1 MSYAKLDELGRKLEA
16 LEHAQSMLSVDEAVQ
31 MPSGGGEKRAEAMAM
46 LAGMYH
52 GLATAQHIAD
62 WIAAA
67 EHETLNEMQRAALRE
82 FSRVYRNMTC
92 LSAAF
97 VERQVGA
104 QVRSQQLWRQ
114 LRPTGDWK
122 GFLPA
127 FEGIVAMVR
136 EEAGLRSAEL
146 GLSPYDAMVEQYDP
160 GNRIADIEPIFAE
173 LKTFLKDFVPQ
184 AVDYQKGRKLKVLKG
199 PFAIEKQKA
208 LGLSMMKAIG
218 FDFEHGRLDISHH
231 PFCGGVP
238 SDVRMTTRYETGD
251 FLSALMGILH
261 ETGHGLYEQ
270 GLPKD
275 WSHWPVG
282 RARGMAMHESQ
293 SLFVEKQIARSSE
306 FWEWAS
312 PQVSEHLGEGAI
324 AGWTLADVMAHV
336 HEIKPGLIRV
346 DADEATYP
354 LHVIL
359 RFEIEKDLVSGA
371 LAPKD
376 LPEVWD
382 HKMKDYLGLSTIDT
396 AGDGP
401 MQDVH
406 WPSGAFGYF
415 PSYTLGAMIA
425 AQQWAAIEK
434 ANPNVRDDIRHGRFD
449 GVNDWRREHVWSKAS
464 QLSTPALLQ
473 AATGEPLQVKYFTD
487 HLKQRYLTS

>member
-1 MSYAKLDELGRKLEA
+1 MSFAKLDERARKLEA

-31 MPSGGGEKRAEAMAM
+31 MPAGGGEKRAEAMAM

-52 GLATAQHIAD
+52 DLATAPHIAD
-62 WIAAA
+62 WISKA
-67 EHETLNEMQRAALRE
+67 ESEPLQDMQRAALRE
-82 FSRVYRNMTC
+82 FKRVYTNMTC
-92 LSAAF
+92 LSAEF
-97 VERQVGA
+97 VQRQVGA
-104 QVRSQQLWRQ
+104 QVRSQQLWRE
-114 LRPTGDWK
+114 LRPSGDWK

-127 FEGIVAMVR
+127 FEGIVALVR
-136 EEAGLRSAEL
+136 EEADLRAAAL
-146 GLSPYDAMVEQYDP
+146 GLSPYDAMIEQYDP
-160 GNRIADIEPIFAE
+160 GNRTADIAPIFSE
-173 LKTFLKDFVPQ
+173 LKTFLKTFVPQ
-184 AVDYQKGRKLKVLKG
+184 AIAHQSGKSVKPLNG
-199 PFAIEKQKA
+199 PYPIEKQRA
-208 LGLSMMKAIG
+208 LGLDMMKAIG
-218 FDFEHGRLDISHH
+218 FDFDHGRLDISHH

-270 GLPKD
+270 GLPKA

-282 RARGMAMHESQ
+282 RARGMALHESQ
-293 SLFVEKQIARSSE
+293 SLFVEKQIARSAE
-306 FWEWAS
+306 FWEWAM
-312 PQVSEHLGEGAI
+312 PKVREHLGAGAI
-324 AGWTLADVMAHV
+324 EGWELDDIMAHV
-336 HEIKPGLIRV
+336 HQIKPGRIRV

-354 LHVIL
+354 LHVIM
-359 RFEIEKDLVSGA
+359 RFEIEKELVSGA

-382 HKMKDYLGLSTIDT
+382 SKMKDYLGLSTIGN

-434 ANPNVRDDIRHGRFD
+434 ANANVRDDMRHGRFD
-449 GVNDWRREHVWSKAS
+449 GVNDWRRDNIWSKAS
-464 QLSTPALLQ
+464 QFSTEEILRQ
-473 AATGEPLQVKYFTD
+473 ATGEPLRVNYFTD
-487 HLKQRYLTS
+487 HLKQRYLS